1 MDKIRGPHVAPADIE
16 AEISGEYFFT
26 AAEGV
31 QAAAH
36 CNNDAVVAGVHGA
49 LQLMTFCV
57 LVLHN
62 GHKVVGV
69 NHGPVDPAEF
79 DAVQGRKYARE
90 AAIAKLWEPMGFRL
104 RDQLARP
111 VLTEADAA
119 ADLAGTPRPQR

>member
-1 MDKIRGPHVAPADIE
+1 MDKKRGPHVALGDIE

-36 CNNDAVVAGVHGA
+36 CNHDAVVAGVHGG
-49 LQLMTFCV
+49 LRLMTFCV
-57 LVLHN
+57 LVLRN
-62 GHKVVGV
+62 GHKVAGV

-79 DAVQGRKYARE
+79 DAEKGRKYARE
-90 AAIAKLWEPMGFRL
+90 DAIAKLWEPMGFRL

-111 VLTEADAA
+111 TLTEADAA
-119 ADLAGTPRPQR
+119 ADLAGSPRPTR